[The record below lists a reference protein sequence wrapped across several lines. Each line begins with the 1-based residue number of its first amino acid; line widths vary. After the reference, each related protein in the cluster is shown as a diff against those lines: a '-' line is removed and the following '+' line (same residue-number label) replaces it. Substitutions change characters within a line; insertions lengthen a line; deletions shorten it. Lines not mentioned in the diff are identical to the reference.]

1 MDLIMLKN
9 GEKEAGKRWDKAGE
23 EGVQKEGVLCD
34 GEVGGSCRARSQ
46 AGGSPLVRLGGRQVA
61 HLAHRL
67 LVGKERP
74 LQRAFRPSRPRRF
87 RHGPFV
93 LPRGRPVLP
102 RGEISLARHFL
113 WKRKILRRRIGSC
126 VFGRGA
132 ESARKKMKQWEVCS
146 QSRWKGYP
154 KTRPGSYR
162 RQSYNHGLVGNMGA
176 RAVNYLPTRQHL
188 GPAGFLGPRRFAFN
202 A

>member
-9 GEKEAGKRWDKAGE
+9 GEKEAGERRDEAGE
-23 EGVQKEGVLCD
+23 EGVQKEGVLRD
-34 GEVGGSCRARSQ
+34 GEVGGSCRARPQGS
-46 AGGSPLVRLGGRQVA
+46 GSPLVRLGGGQVA

-74 LQRAFRPSRPRRF
+74 LQRAFRPSRLRRL

-132 ESARKKMKQWEVCS
+132 ESARKKMKQWKPCS
-146 QSRWKGYP
+146 QSRRKGYTKACP
-154 KTRPGSYR
+154 KSYR
-162 RQSYNHGLVGNMGA
+162 R
-176 RAVNYLPTRQHL
+176 RAIIV
-188 GPAGFLGPRRFAFN
+188 A
-202 A
+202 